1 MNYEAV
7 IGLEVHV
14 QLKTRSK
21 MFTRVATGFGA
32 APNTL
37 VDPVIL
43 GLPGALPVLNRHA
56 IEQSIKVGLIFES
69 TIPEV
74 CKWDRKNYW
83 YPDSPKNYQITQYD
97 QPICVGGSVE
107 IELPGAA
114 RNIMGEHRY
123 IQLTRAHLEEDVGK
137 LTHGDNDSL
146 VDYNRAGTPLLEIVT
161 EPVLTSAEEA
171 VAFLNSL
178 RMHLT
183 AAGIS
188 DCDMEKGQM
197 RCDANVSL
205 RPIGSS
211 VLGTRTEMKNL
222 NSISGVK
229 NAIEYEIR
237 RQSRILERGGQ
248 VVQETRRWDA
258 DSGMSTAMRGKEDAH
273 DYRYFPDPDLLP
285 VRIPPAT
292 LQRLR
297 AELPEAVF
305 EQQRRY
311 QSQYDLPYTLTS
323 VICYDHHL
331 SKYFEAAVAEYPEG
345 AKGIANYV
353 ANELQRER
361 SAAVGEGMLPM
372 EQVKILPAQLAQLV
386 RIVDGGKIT
395 KQNAKEVLST
405 MFATGADPVGIIREL
420 GFDQT
425 TDSSELESICREA
438 VDANPVAAEQ
448 FRAGQAKALNSF
460 IGPVMKATKGKG
472 NPAVIQEILR
482 RILAGQ

>member
-1 MNYEAV
+1 MKFEAV

-21 MFTRVATGFGA
+21 MFTRVASGFGA
-32 APNTL
+32 EPNTL

-43 GLPGALPVLNRHA
+43 GLPGALPVLNRAA
-56 IEQSIKVGLIFES
+56 IEQSIKVGLIFGS

-97 QPICVGGSVE
+97 QPICIGGDVE
-107 IELPGAA
+107 IELPGPA
-114 RNIMGEHRY
+114 RNVMGEHLSVP
-123 IQLTRAHLEEDVGK
+123 LTRAHLEEDVGK
-137 LTHGDNDSL
+137 LTHGDADSTI
-146 VDYNRAGTPLLEIVT
+146 DYNRAGTPLLEIVT
-161 EPVLTSAEEA
+161 EPVIASAEQA

-205 RPIGSS
+205 RPVGSTL
-211 VLGTRTEMKNL
+211 LGTRTEMKNL

-237 RQSRILERGGQ
+237 RQTKVLEKGGTI
-248 VVQETRRWDA
+248 VQETRRWDA
-258 DSGMSTAMRGKEDAH
+258 DAGISTAMRGKEDAH

-285 VRIPPAT
+285 VRIPAT
-292 LQRLR
+292 TLERLR
-297 AELPEAVF
+297 AELPEPVF
-305 EQQRRY
+305 VRQRRY
-311 QSQYDLPYTLTS
+311 QQQYELPYTLTS
-323 VICYDHHL
+323 VICFDHHL
-331 SKYFEAAVAEYPEG
+331 SRYFEAAVAVYPDG

-361 SAAVGEGMLPM
+361 AGAVQEGLLAMAD
-372 EQVKILPAQLAQLV
+372 VKIQPAQLAELV
-386 RIVDGGKIT
+386 RIVDSGKVT
-395 KQNAKEVLST
+395 KQNAKEVLSA
-405 MFATGADPVGIIREL
+405 MFASGENAVDIIRAKGL
-420 GFDQT
+420 DQG
-425 TDSSELESICREA
+425 TDNDELEAVCREA
-438 VDANPVAAEQ
+438 VAANPVAAEQ
-448 FRAGQAKALNSF
+448 FRSGQAKAINSF
-460 IGPVMKATKGKG
+460 IGPIMKATKGKG
-472 NPAVIQEILR
+472 NPAAIQEILR
-482 RILAGQ
+482 RLLTQ